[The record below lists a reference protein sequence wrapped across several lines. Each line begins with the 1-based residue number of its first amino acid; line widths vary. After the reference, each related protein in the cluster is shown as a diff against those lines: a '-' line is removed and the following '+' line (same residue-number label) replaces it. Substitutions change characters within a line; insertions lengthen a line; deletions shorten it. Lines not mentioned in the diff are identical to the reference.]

1 MLEAVLR
8 PQREVTVRSEA
19 GVVQEVAYRGHVPHL
34 IEERVYG
41 PIASSS
47 PAARHARRLQ
57 SGSIGTYVS
66 YLAALV
72 LVLLFAARVGV
83 IG

>member
-1 MLEAVLR
+1 M
-8 PQREVTVRSEA
+8 
-19 GVVQEVAYRGHVPHL
+19 PHL

-47 PAARHARRLQ
+47 LFAARHARRLQ